1 MASTSYEFIDNP
13 SLPSNDAIIAHCVTL
28 GLPRGTTIVDPSTES
43 IIAWIK
49 CGPNVTVNEART
61 QHWTAVTLREA
72 GISHIQAAPVFRAF
86 TADYFG
92 TEIGYIVMQ
101 YVKGEDCD
109 SSDVD
114 LIAKAVEALISLRAP
129 PTATLGHVG
138 GGTSSIVNSF
148 FPEWLPD
155 ANYRSDQDFFDHIH
169 NVCVHQCLERCYGG
183 LRPMLLDF

>member
-1 MASTSYEFIDNP
+1 MATTLYEFINNS
-13 SLPSNDAIIAHCVTL
+13 SLPSNDDIIDRCVGL
-28 GLPRGTTIVDPSTES
+28 GLPRGTTIVDPSTKS

-61 QHWTAVTLREA
+61 QHWTAMTLREA
-72 GISHIQAAPVFRAF
+72 GISQIQAAPVFRAF

-92 TEIGYIVMQ
+92 TNIGYIAMQ
-101 YVKGEDCD
+101 YFEGKDCD
-109 SSDVD
+109 SNDVD

-129 PTATLGHVG
+129 PTATLGHID

-148 FPEWLPD
+148 FPEWLPN

-169 NVCVHQCLERCYGG
+169 NVGVFTNISSCYGE
-183 LRPMLLDF
+183 LRPMLDL